1 MKVARLKSPVSGGD
15 RISSLD
21 AIRGVAVL
29 GILPMN
35 VVSFALVGSA
45 YMNISAPGTDTF
57 LDWTVAVVGEVFVD
71 QKFMALFSMLF
82 GAGIVLF
89 ADRAKAKTSHPVW
102 LSLWRNF
109 LLLLIGLL
117 HGLLWEGDILV
128 IYALLSPLLLLLRK
142 LPSSLLL
149 FLGIGIYALSPL
161 AAIAGQMLATEPA
174 DLAGFWFEAAQSGEL
189 AEVVLITDA
198 FLRALGAM
206 LVGIA
211 LFRWGVLQ
219 GQRERVF
226 YRRLAIGGLVAGIP
240 LAVAGVVWVSLAD
253 YSADVA
259 FIGSI
264 PNTIATLPMA
274 TAYLAIIILWNSS
287 GESRFRNRI
296 RAVGRMALTNY
307 LSQSVVGVL
316 TFSVVL
322 AQVPVTRSAAI
333 VFVLLVWG
341 AQLWWSLPWLNRF
354 RYGPMEWAWRCAT
367 YRSWQPIRRSNESAA
382 NLAAERRP

>member
-57 LDWTVAVVGEVFVD
+57 LDWTVAVFGEVFVD

-117 HGLLWEGDILV
+117 HGLLWEGDILAV
-128 IYALLSPLLLLLRK
+128 YALLSPLLLLLRK
-142 LPSSLLL
+142 LPTSLLL
-149 FLGIGIYALSPL
+149 FLGIGVYALSPL
-161 AAIAGQMLATEPA
+161 VAVMGQMFATEPA
-174 DLAGFWFEAAQSGEL
+174 DFAGFWFEAAQSGEL

-219 GQRERVF
+219 GQQERLF

-240 LAVAGVVWVSLAD
+240 LAVAGVIWVSLAD
-253 YSADVA
+253 YSTDVA

-274 TAYLAIIILWNSS
+274 TAYLAIVILWNTS
-287 GESRFRNRI
+287 GESRLRNRI

-307 LSQSVVGVL
+307 LSQSVLGVL

-322 AQVPVTRSAAI
+322 TQVPVTRSTAV
-333 VFVLLVWG
+333 VFVLLVWSV
-341 AQLWWSLPWLNRF
+341 QLWWSLPWLNRF

-367 YRSWQPIRRSNESAA
+367 YRSWQPIGRSSE
-382 NLAAERRP
+382 

>member
-219 GQRERVF
+219 GQRDRLF
-226 YRRLAIGGLVAGIP
+226 YRRLTIGGLVSGIP